1 MTIEIGK
8 PAPAFAMDC
17 DDGPTSLA
25 AHAGQCLVLYF
36 YPKDDTSGCT
46 SEAKAFRDA
55 MEQFRA
61 AGVAILG
68 VSKDSV
74 ASHAKFRAKHEL
86 PFRLGSDPEGT
97 VCEAYGVWK
106 KKSMYGREYMGI
118 ERSTFLIDKD
128 GVLRAEWRKVKVTG
142 HAEAVLAAAKA
153 L

>member
-1 MTIEIGK
+1 MIGT
-8 PAPAFAMDC
+8 PAPAFTMAC
-17 DDGPTSLA
+17 DHGQTSLA
-25 AHAGQCLVLYF
+25 AYHGQILVLYF

-55 MEQFRA
+55 MDAYGA

-74 ASHAKFRAKHEL
+74 ASHAKFRAKHDL
-86 PFRLGSDPEGT
+86 PFRLGSDPDGT

-118 ERSTFLIDKD
+118 ERSTFLIDRN
-128 GVLRAEWRKVKVTG
+128 GVVRAEWRKVKVTG
-142 HAEAVLAAAKA
+142 HAEAVLAAAKS